1 MTQRSFSMMA
11 SPGPRFLAA
20 AAMSLPAVEE
30 LEREIGVPEGLP
42 LENIYSDAI
51 KARRSEIGM
60 TQQELADICKMPQ
73 PSIAR
78 IESGESSPNL
88 STLQK
93 ICDAL
98 DLKIKIEK

>member
-1 MTQRSFSMMA
+1 MVASDSFGKWLRERRTQ
-11 SPGPRFLAA
+11 L
-20 AAMSLPAVEE
+20 
-30 LEREIGVPEGLP
+30 
-42 LENIYSDAI
+42 
-51 KARRSEIGM
+51 GM

-73 PSIAR
+73 SSIAR

-98 DLKIKIEK
+98 GLKIKIEK